1 MISYKLNIQI
11 FSNMYSAAI
20 TPSDTLNT
28 RYSKCFNDFEVFVG
42 IQFRNHIDDDFGEF
56 LVMPYIA
63 F

>member
-11 FSNMYSAAI
+11 FSIMYSAAI

-28 RYSKCFNDFEVFVG
+28 QNVSTTLKSSWESNFG
-42 IQFRNHIDDDFGEF
+42 ITLMMILVILKF